1 MKRQSPLVSGILY
14 MILGTLFTYLAIS
27 YVSED
32 GWTWFSYLI
41 VFLATMDFGSGIR
54 LIMLHNRIKR
64 MQKK

>member
-14 MILGTLFTYLAIS
+14 ITLGVLFTYLAIN

-32 GWTWFSYLI
+32 GWNWFSYLI

-54 LIMLHNRIKR
+54 LIKLHYRIKR
-64 MQKK
+64 MHKK